1 MVNTFLAHD
10 LLWGMTPEQLPA
22 DAPAWAV
29 ESISTRQPVVVR
41 RAMTAPDQIAVGVR
55 GRLREQRY
63 ATSMAITA
71 ISRGVRPEEL
81 CHVETTRDLPAL
93 RALVQLRSMLDACG
107 WVWGVSGSAGFEL
120 ASGFAA
126 LHERSDLDLILR
138 TPQPLSRLQAQ
149 ELVTLLGTA
158 ECLVDLQLQ
167 TPNGAV
173 ALREWAGPSHRVL
186 LKKNAQVACLVS
198 DPWNPQ
204 EQAA

>member
-1 MVNTFLAHD
+1 MVSTFLAHD
-10 LLWGMTPEQLPA
+10 LLWGMTPGQLPA
-22 DAPAWAV
+22 DAPSWV
-29 ESISTRQPVVVR
+29 IESISAGQPVVVR
-41 RAMTAPDQIAVGVR
+41 RALSAADQIAVGVR

-63 ATSMAITA
+63 ATSMAIEA
-71 ISRGVRPEEL
+71 IQRRVRPEAL
-81 CHVETTRDLPAL
+81 CHVSIDQDLPAV
-93 RALVQLRSMLDACG
+93 RALDQLRPMLDGCG

-138 TPQPLSRLQAQ
+138 TPQPLSRARAQ
-149 ELVTLLGTA
+149 ELVKILDTA
-158 ECLVDLQLQ
+158 ACLVDMQLQ

-186 LKKNAQVACLVS
+186 LKNASEACLVI